1 MHCAHVGATFKT
13 FDQNFQEENP
23 LKLKSLAVITLLVLG
38 CSAAFGQSFSLGFL
52 GVNGVQYC
60 DYEVV
65 NVSAPYAGG
74 THNLT
79 TVCGLAADG
88 VMVGFNAYIPLTSG
102 ATVVGNVVEMADNTF
117 DAEYQS
123 YTGCQIDWVTKTKP
137 SRLLYHYGW
146 AIYYSCFGGT
156 DYLLNYGYLTTMLGA
171 KVQVGAKNTSFGTAA
186 AARAL
191 HQK

>member
-1 MHCAHVGATFKT
+1 MHCARVGATFKT
-13 FDQNFQEENP
+13 LNKNFQEENP

-60 DYEVV
+60 DYEVI

-88 VMVGFNAYIPLTSG
+88 VMVGFNQYIAPSSG
-102 ATVVGNVVEMADNTF
+102 AIVVGNVINLADNTF

-123 YTGCQIDWVTKTKP
+123 YTGCQIDWITKNKP

-156 DYLLNYGYLTTMLGA
+156 DYLLNYGYLTTALGA

-186 AARAL
+186 AAKAL

>member
-1 MHCAHVGATFKT
+1 M
-13 FDQNFQEENP
+13 
-23 LKLKSLAVITLLVLG
+23 KLKSLAVITLLVLG

-52 GVNGVQYC
+52 GYNGVQYC

-79 TVCGLAADG
+79 TVCGLPVDG
-88 VMVGFNAYIPLTSG
+88 VMVGFNQYIAPISG
-102 ATVVGNVVEMADNTF
+102 AVVVGNVVNMADNTF
-117 DAEYQS
+117 DASYQA
-123 YTGCQIDWVTKTKP
+123 YTGCQIDWITKNKP

-171 KVQVGAKNTSFGTAA
+171 KVQGGGAKTPSFGTVAA
-186 AARAL
+186 AKAL

>member
-1 MHCAHVGATFKT
+1 LKHH
-13 FDQNFQEENP
+13 FQEENP

-52 GVNGVQYC
+52 GYNGVQYC

-79 TVCGLAADG
+79 TVCGLPVDG
-88 VMVGFNAYIPLTSG
+88 VMVGFNQYIQPISG
-102 ATVVGNVVEMADNTF
+102 AAVVGNVVNMADNTF

-123 YTGCQIDWVTKTKP
+123 YTGCQIDWITKNKP
-137 SRLLYHYGW
+137 SRLLFHYGW
-146 AIYYSCFGGT
+146 AIYYSCSGGT
-156 DYLLNYGYLTTMLGA
+156 DYLLNWGYLTTQLGA
-171 KVQVGAKNTSFGTAA
+171 TAQGGAKKPSFGTAA
-186 AARAL
+186 AAKAL
-191 HQK
+191 HHQ

>member
-1 MHCAHVGATFKT
+1 
-13 FDQNFQEENP
+13 

-52 GVNGVQYC
+52 GFNGIQYC

-65 NVSAPYAGG
+65 NVSAPYAAG

-79 TVCGLAADG
+79 TVCLQPVDA
-88 VMVGFNAYIPLTSG
+88 VMVGFKAYIPLTSG
-102 ATVVGNVVEMADNTF
+102 ATVVGNVVELADNTF
-117 DAEYQS
+117 DASYNA
-123 YTGCQIDWVTKTKP
+123 YTGCQIDWVTKTQP
-137 SRLLYHYGW
+137 SKLLFHYGW

-156 DYLLNYGYLTTMLGA
+156 DYLLNYGYLTTQLGA
-171 KVQVGAKNTSFGTAA
+171 TAQGGSKKPSFGSAA
-186 AARAL
+186 AAKAL